1 MVLGHEAAGEV
12 LSIGSGVESF
22 SAGDRVVLAFMPSCG
37 ECESCRSGRA
47 ALCEPG
53 AAANAAGTL
62 LSGDRRWTG
71 PSGDHPHHHL
81 GVSAFSEQ
89 VVVSEKSAV
98 LIPDDMPFDVAAVFG
113 CAALTGVGA
122 ALNAAEVQ
130 PGESVA
136 IFGLGGVGLSALLGA
151 KLAGAAQIIAVDPV
165 PSKRSLALELGAT
178 VALDG
183 GGDTVSSIVEASD
196 GGVHK
201 AIETAGSARVL
212 EAAYSATRRGG
223 TTVTVGLPH
232 PDDELRIKAVSLV
245 AEEKTLR
252 GSYLGS
258 GNPAVM
264 LPQLFAHWQAGNLP
278 VERLITHRLTR
289 DEINDGFDR
298 LASGEAVRQ
307 IITP

>member
-1 MVLGHEAAGEV
+1 
-12 LSIGSGVESF
+12 
-22 SAGDRVVLAFMPSCG
+22 
-37 ECESCRSGRA
+37 
-47 ALCEPG
+47 
-53 AAANAAGTL
+53 
-62 LSGDRRWTG
+62 
-71 PSGDHPHHHL
+71 
-81 GVSAFSEQ
+81 
-89 VVVSEKSAV
+89 VSEKSAV

-151 KLAGAAQIIAVDPV
+151 KLAGAAQIIAIDPV

-178 VALDG
+178 VAFDG
-183 GGDTVSSIVEASD
+183 GDDTVTSIVESSN

-212 EAAYSATRRGG
+212 EAAYAATRRGG

-258 GNPAVM
+258 GNPSVM

-278 VERLITHRLTR
+278 VERLITHRLTL